1 MYLKCSIARGEK
13 RKKKRKE
20 GKGGKQGEREE
31 ERKGRT
37 SKKPHSFPLRIHSSV
52 LHIILFLKTL
62 HKELW
67 FPWGKKGSTNYN
79 CAQWAPNIKLS
90 FSTMAFIIPSY
101 NVVYM
106 IIYYLLFRR
115 ERIPYKI
122 NDFNCLINKTCINVM
137 VK

>member
-1 MYLKCSIARGEK
+1 MYLKCSIARGKKEK
-13 RKKKRKE
+13 
-20 GKGGKQGEREE
+20 GKDGNGGRQGERKG

-37 SKKPHSFPLRIHSSV
+37 SKTPTLSRLEDIPLCYTSFCFWKRCTKNYDSL
-52 LHIILFLKTL
+52 
-62 HKELW
+62 
-67 FPWGKKGSTNYN
+67 GKKGSTNYN

-90 FSTMAFIIPSY
+90 FSTTAFIIPSY

-122 NDFNCLINKTCINVM
+122 NDFNCLINKTCINVL